1 MDLGID
7 IGTSEVKVALVDDA
21 QRVVGQASAAV
32 PISRPHPLW
41 SEQNPDDWWTATRAA
56 LGKLRAQHPKE
67 YAAARGIGL
76 SGHMHGATLL
86 DKDDRVLR
94 PGILWND
101 GRSHAQCAELERRA
115 PTSRTITGN
124 IAMPGFTAPKLIWVE
139 ENEPEIFRKVARVLL
154 PKDYVRLKLTGEAVS
169 DMSDAAG
176 TLWLDVARRAWSDTM
191 LAATHL
197 TRSHMPRLVEGSEAS
212 GTLRA
217 EVASQLG
224 LQAGVVVAG
233 GAGDNAASA
242 AGLGVTTPGTAFLS
256 LGTSGVYFVAN
267 AAYSPNPAGAVHAFC
282 HAFPDTWH
290 QMSVMLSAA
299 SCMGWLKRLTH
310 ADSEAQLVTEA
321 EDLPDGAAT
330 PIFLP
335 YLSGERTPHNDP
347 HASGVFF
354 GLTHAHSRGHLAYS
368 VLEGVAFSFLDGQQ
382 ALLGGGAQIDS
393 VTLVGGGSR
402 SAAWAQLLADTL
414 GRTLDRR
421 SGGEVGAA
429 LGAARLGRLARTHES
444 VADVCVAPPLLDS
457 FAPNPARTAALAER
471 HAQYQRLYRA
481 LKPDMQAF
489 SALAI

>member
-41 SEQNPDDWWTATRAA
+41 SEQNPDDWWTATQAA
-56 LGKLRAQHPKE
+56 LANLRGKHPKE
-67 YAAARGIGL
+67 YAAVQGIGL

-86 DKDDRVLR
+86 DAQDRVLR
-94 PGILWND
+94 PAILWND

-115 PTSRTITGN
+115 PDSRTITGN

-139 ENEPEIFRKVARVLL
+139 EHEPDIFRKVARVLL
-154 PKDYVRLKLTGEAVS
+154 PKDYVRLRLTGEAVS
-169 DMSDAAG
+169 DMSDSAG
-176 TLWLDVARRAWSDTM
+176 TLWLDVAARAWSDTM

-197 TRSHMPRLVEGSEAS
+197 DRSHMPRLVEGSAAS
-212 GTLRA
+212 GQLRA
-217 EVASQLG
+217 DVAAQLG
-224 LQAGVVVAG
+224 LQVGVVVAG

-242 AGLGVTTPGTAFLS
+242 AGLGVTAPGTAFLS

-282 HAFPDTWH
+282 HAFPGTWH

-310 ADSEAQLVTEA
+310 ADSEAQLVSETEA
-321 EDLPDGAAT
+321 LPEGSAT
-330 PIFLP
+330 PLFLP

-347 HASGVFF
+347 YASGAFF
-354 GLTHAHSRGHLAYS
+354 GLTHEHTRGHLAYS
-368 VLEGVAFSFLDGQQ
+368 VLEGVAFSFLDGQN
-382 ALLGGGAQIDS
+382 ALLEGGAQIDN

-421 SGGEVGAA
+421 SGGDVGAA
-429 LGAARLGRLARTHES
+429 LGAARLGRLARTGEA
-444 VADVCVAPPLLDS
+444 VADVCIAPPLLDS
-457 FAPNPARTAALAER
+457 FAPVAARTAMLAER
-471 HAQYQRLYRA
+471 HAQYRRLYSV
-481 LKPDMQAF
+481 LKPEMQRF
-489 SALAI
+489 STLAS